1 MDWLS
6 ISNGFMHDAVVIH
19 TDTTDE
25 RFFSKSLD
33 STDAADFTGDD
44 TMPFRDCGVGVN
56 RVWGGGVMMWLRQ
69 EAREEPVSGRSVK
82 PFAHAPPSSL
92 EKSPSAAEADHRI

>member
-1 MDWLS
+1 MMRFTCDSSMPVAPAQCRNAPVYLARRMSYLVMDWLS

-56 RVWGGGVMMWLRQ
+56 RVRGVG
-69 EAREEPVSGRSVK
+69 S
-82 PFAHAPPSSL
+82 
-92 EKSPSAAEADHRI
+92 